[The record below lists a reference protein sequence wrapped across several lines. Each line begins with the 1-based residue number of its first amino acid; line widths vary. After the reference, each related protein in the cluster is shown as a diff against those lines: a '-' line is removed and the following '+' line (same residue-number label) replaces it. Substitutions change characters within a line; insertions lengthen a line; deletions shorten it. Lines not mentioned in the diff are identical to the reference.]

1 MIRRKLIQVFTVF
14 LSMSKFT
21 ISIFKN
27 EKYHC
32 YVGYKIYIK
41 VRKKKYFLISNLVTA
56 LEKKCKQK
64 QKNWVAT

>member
-1 MIRRKLIQVFTVF
+1 MIWRKLIQVFTVF

-21 ISIFKN
+21 SFFKN

-32 YVGYKIYIK
+32 NVGYKIYIK

>member
-1 MIRRKLIQVFTVF
+1 
-14 LSMSKFT
+14 MSKFT
-21 ISIFKN
+21 SFFKN

-32 YVGYKIYIK
+32 NVGYKIYIK

>member
-1 MIRRKLIQVFTVF
+1 MIWRKLIQVFTVF

-21 ISIFKN
+21 ISFFKN

-32 YVGYKIYIK
+32 NVGYKIYIK
-41 VRKKKYFLISNLVTA
+41 VRKKKYFLSNLVTA

>member
-27 EKYHC
+27 EQYHC

-41 VRKKKYFLISNLVTA
+41 VRKKKVFLN
-56 LEKKCKQK
+56 K
-64 QKNWVAT
+64 